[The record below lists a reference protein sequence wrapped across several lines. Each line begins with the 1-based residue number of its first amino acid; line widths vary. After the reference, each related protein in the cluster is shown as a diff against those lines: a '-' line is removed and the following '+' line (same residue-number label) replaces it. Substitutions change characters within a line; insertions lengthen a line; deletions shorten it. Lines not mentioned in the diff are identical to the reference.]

1 MVIIPQN
8 NAKALLYR
16 RFLLIN
22 AAGIMQIE
30 NHHSNT
36 TIIMAPW
43 INAKISGQ
51 KIKKQDIYTMSKNVL
66 PKYLIITKK
75 KIISQ
80 CMNLAYF
87 TLAK

>member
-22 AAGIMQIE
+22 AAGIMRIE

-51 KIKKQDIYTMSKNVL
+51 KIKKQDIYTTSKNVL
-66 PKYLIITKK
+66 PKYLIITKEK
-75 KIISQ
+75 KLFHSG
-80 CMNLAYF
+80 
-87 TLAK
+87 